1 MAPELEESLGTEL
14 AAWKARGLLRKLHE
28 PRELS
33 AREGDFVSN
42 DYLGLS
48 QHPEI
53 IEAAREALAQHG
65 AGARASRL
73 LGGGCQLDRA
83 AEAACADWLSAESA
97 LLFHSGFQANLGL
110 ITSLVGRGD
119 AIFSDAFNH
128 ASLVDASRLSRAEIF
143 VHRHFDLD
151 QLTSQLAL
159 SKGARRRL
167 VLTEG
172 VYSMDG
178 DMSPLV
184 EIAEICAKHDAWLVV
199 DEAHSA
205 GMLGEEGAGA
215 WAAAVE
221 AGADPRALVARTVT
235 GGKALGANGAF
246 LVGSKTLGE
255 HLLQR
260 ARSFVFS
267 TAVSPAVSGAL
278 TKAIEICRDADPL
291 RDQARSTAK
300 LIARELKLPAPASS
314 ILPVV
319 IGDNEQAVAVAD
331 ELARENLQVKAVR
344 PPTVPEGT
352 ARLRISTHAY
362 NSADAVKRLTTLLAK
377 VQSRTERREPEVR
390 SRSELSLQSRSP
402 GLFVTGTDTDVGKTI
417 VSALLSLFAARRGP
431 VRYWK
436 PVQTG
441 TDLDTTTVG
450 ELATHENFESGTPC
464 YEFPLPASP
473 HAAAADVGKSIHV
486 PTLDQA
492 LRHERAQNP
501 EAPLIIELAGGLL
514 VPYTSE
520 VTQLGWLAAHRLPI
534 VLVARS
540 GLGTLNHT
548 MLSLEALHA
557 RGLHPEVLFLVGK
570 PHPSNRATLEQMS
583 GIRTIYELPQ
593 LDELNTAAL
602 EAWLDDND
610 LRPLFRLV
618 RAMR

>member
-1 MAPELEESLGTEL
+1 MPELEDALGTEL
-14 AAWKARGLLRKLHE
+14 AAWQARGLLRQLHE
-28 PRELS
+28 PVDQDMR
-33 AREGDFVSN
+33 AGDFVSN

-53 IEAAREALAQHG
+53 IAAAQQALADHG

-73 LGGGCQLDRA
+73 LGGGSPIDKV
-83 AEAACADWLSAESA
+83 AEHACADWLGAESA
-97 LLFHSGFQANLGL
+97 LLFHSGFQANIGL
-110 ITSLVGRGD
+110 ITALVGRGD
-119 AIFSDAFNH
+119 AIFSDSFNH

-151 QLTSQLAL
+151 QLSSQLAL
-159 SKGARRRL
+159 AKGARRRL
-167 VLTEG
+167 VITEG

-178 DMSPLV
+178 DISPLI
-184 EIAEICAKHDAWLVV
+184 EIAEICAMHDAWLVV

-205 GMLGEEGAGA
+205 GMLGEAGAGA

-221 AGADPRALVARTVT
+221 AGAETRALVARTVT
-235 GGKALGANGAF
+235 GGKALGVNGAF
-246 LVGSKTLGE
+246 LVGSAILHA

-267 TAVSPAVSGAL
+267 TAVSPAISGGLA
-278 TKAIEICRDADPL
+278 KAIEICRDSEPL
-291 RDQARSTAK
+291 RERALSTAK
-300 LIARELKLPAPASS
+300 QIARELSLPAPGTT

-319 IGDNEQAVAVAD
+319 IGDNEQAVSVA
-331 ELARENLQVKAVR
+331 EEMRKESLQVRAVR

-362 NSADAVKRLTTLLAK
+362 NTPEAVKRLMTMLTK
-377 VQSRTERREPEVR
+377 VQSRIERREPEIR
-390 SRSELSLQSRSP
+390 SRAELTLQSRSP
-402 GLFVTGTDTDVGKTI
+402 GLFVTGTDTGVGKTV
-417 VSALLSLFAARRGP
+417 VSALLSLFAVRRGP

-441 TDLDTTTVG
+441 SDLDTPTVAR
-450 ELATHENFESGTPC
+450 LAQHENFESGAPC

-492 LRHERAQNP
+492 LRHERSQNP

-520 VTQLGWLAAHRLPI
+520 VTQMGWLAAHRLPI

-548 MLSLEALHA
+548 MLSLEALQA

-570 PHPSNRATLEQMS
+570 PHPSNRATLEQSS

-593 LDELNTAAL
+593 FEEPTTEAL
-602 EAWLDDND
+602 ESWLDVND

-618 RAMR
+618 RALR

>member
-1 MAPELEESLGTEL
+1 VAPELEESLGTEL
-14 AAWKARGLLRKLHE
+14 AAWKARGLLRHLHS
-28 PRELS
+28 PTDQASR
-33 AREGDFVSN
+33 AGDFVSN

-48 QHPEI
+48 QHPDI
-53 IEAAREALAQHG
+53 IEAGRGALSEYG

-73 LGGGCQLDRA
+73 LGGGSPLDEI

-97 LLFHSGFQANLGL
+97 LLFHSGFQANIGL
-110 ITSLVGRGD
+110 VTSLVGRGD
-119 AIFSDAFNH
+119 AIFSDAYNH

-143 VHRHFDLD
+143 VHRHFDLE
-151 QLTSQLAL
+151 QLSSQLAL
-159 SKGARRRL
+159 SQGARRRL

-178 DMSPLV
+178 DLSPLV
-184 EIAEICAKHDAWLVV
+184 EMAEICARYDAWLVV

-205 GMLGEEGAGA
+205 GMLGPEGAGA
-215 WAAAVE
+215 WAAAIE
-221 AGADPRALVARTVT
+221 AGADPSALVARTVT

-246 LVGSKTLGE
+246 LVGSKTLSE
-255 HLLQR
+255 HLVQR

-278 TKAIEICRDADPL
+278 GKAIEICRSADTL
-291 RDQARSTAK
+291 RNLARSTATH
-300 LIARELKLPAPASS
+300 IARELGLPAPGST

-319 IGDNEQAVAVAD
+319 IGDNEQAVAVAA
-331 ELARENLQVKAVR
+331 ELRLENLQVKAVR

-352 ARLRISTHAY
+352 ARLRIATHAY
-362 NSADAVKRLTTLLAK
+362 NSPEAVKHLVTMLAK
-377 VQSRTERREPEVR
+377 VQGKIERLAPEVR
-390 SRSELSLQSRSP
+390 SRSELTLKSRSP
-402 GLFVTGTDTDVGKTI
+402 GLFVSGTDTDVGKTV
-417 VSALLSLFAARRGP
+417 VSALLALFAARRGP

-441 TDLDTTTVG
+441 TDLDTTTVA
-450 ELATHENFESGTPC
+450 EIAKHENFESGEPC
-464 YEFPLPASP
+464 YSFPLPASP

-492 LRHERAQNP
+492 LRHERSQNP

-583 GIRTIYELPQ
+583 GIRAIYELPHFGEPTREALEGW
-593 LDELNTAAL
+593 LDE
-602 EAWLDDND
+602 ND

-618 RAMR
+618 RALR

>member
-1 MAPELEESLGTEL
+1 MPELEDALGDEL
-14 AAWKARGLLRKLHE
+14 AAWKARGLLRKLQV
-28 PRELS
+28 PATTDEL
-33 AREGDFVSN
+33 AGDFVSN

-48 QHPEI
+48 RNESI
-53 IEAAREALAQHG
+53 IEAARAALADHG

-73 LGGGCQLDRA
+73 LGGGTPLDEV
-83 AEAACADWLSAESA
+83 AERACAEWLGADSA
-97 LLFHSGFQANLGL
+97 LLMHSGFQANLGL
-110 ITSLVGRGD
+110 VTALVGRGD
-119 AIFSDAFNH
+119 AIFSDAHNH

-143 VHRHFDLD
+143 VHRHLDLD

-178 DMSPLV
+178 DVSPLV

-205 GMLGEEGAGA
+205 GVLGSEGAGA

-221 AGADPRALVARTVT
+221 AGAETRSLVARTVT
-235 GGKALGANGAF
+235 GGKALGVNGAF
-246 LVGSKTLGE
+246 LVGPKTLSD
-255 HLLQR
+255 HLVQR

-278 TKAIEICRDADPL
+278 SKAIEVCRDSDEL
-291 RDQARSTAK
+291 RKRALENAKTVARA
-300 LIARELKLPAPASS
+300 LKLPAPGAT

-319 IGDNEQAVAVAD
+319 IGDNDAAMSIAD
-331 ELARENLQVKAVR
+331 DLRKDNLQVRAVR

-362 NSADAVKRLTTLLAK
+362 NTGEAIERLTGHLTKLKNPAE
-377 VQSRTERREPEVR
+377 VPEDHTRSRTELR
-390 SRSELSLQSRSP
+390 LQSRSP
-402 GLFVTGTDTDVGKTI
+402 GLFVTGTDTDVGKTV
-417 VSALLSLFAARRGP
+417 VSALLTLFAARRGS

-441 TDLDTTTVG
+441 TELDTPTVRN
-450 ELATHENFESGTPC
+450 LVHHENFSSGPSC

-492 LRHERAQNP
+492 LRHERAQDP
-501 EAPLIIELAGGLL
+501 EAPMIIELAGGLL

-520 VTQLGWLAAHRLPI
+520 LTQIDWIAAHRLPL

-548 MLSLEALHA
+548 LLSLEALHS

-583 GIRTIYELPQ
+583 GIRTIYELPRFDRVTKEALEDW
-593 LDELNTAAL
+593 LDE
-602 EAWLDDND
+602 ND

>member
-1 MAPELEESLGTEL
+1 MTPELEESLGTEL
-14 AAWKARGLLRKLHE
+14 AAWKARGLLRKLHD
-28 PRELS
+28 PVNQASR
-33 AREGDFVSN
+33 AGDFVSN

-53 IEAAREALAQHG
+53 IEAGRAALAEYG

-73 LGGGCQLDRA
+73 LGGGSPLDQV
-83 AEAACADWLSAESA
+83 AEAGCADWLSAESA

-110 ITSLVGRGD
+110 VTSLVGRGD
-119 AIFSDAFNH
+119 AIFSDAYNH

-143 VHRHFDLD
+143 VYRHFDLD
-151 QLTSQLAL
+151 QLASQLAL
-159 SKGARRRL
+159 SQGARRRL

-178 DMSPLV
+178 DLSPLV
-184 EIAEICAKHDAWLVV
+184 EIAEICAKYDAWLVV

-205 GMLGEEGAGA
+205 GMLGPQGAGA

-278 TKAIEICRDADPL
+278 NKAIGICRDSDAL
-291 RDQARSTAK
+291 RNQARSTAT
-300 LIARELKLPAPASS
+300 LIARELGLPAPGST

-319 IGDNEQAVAVAD
+319 IGDNEQALAVAE
-331 ELARENLQVKAVR
+331 ELRLDNLQIKAVR

-352 ARLRISTHAY
+352 ARLRIATHSY
-362 NSADAVKRLTTLLAK
+362 NSTGAVKRLIAQLTK
-377 VQSRTERREPEVR
+377 VQNKSEHRTPEVR
-390 SRSELSLQSRSP
+390 SRSELSLQRRSP
-402 GLFVTGTDTDVGKTI
+402 GLFVAGTDTDVGKTI
-417 VSALLSLFAARRGP
+417 VSALLAIFAARRGP

-441 TDLDTTTVG
+441 SDLDTNTVAKIA
-450 ELATHENFESGTPC
+450 EHPNFDSGKPC
-464 YEFPLPASP
+464 YEFPLAASP

-486 PTLDQA
+486 PTLDRA
-492 LRHERAQNP
+492 LRRERSQDP

-557 RGLHPEVLFLVGK
+557 RGMHPEVLFLVGK

-583 GIRTIYELPQ
+583 GIRTIYELPRF
-593 LDELNTAAL
+593 DDPNREAL
-602 EAWLDDND
+602 EDWLDDND